1 MLRGRF
7 ILLLLLSKKH
17 RRKNSDADNR
27 IKAVLD
33 FCTNMGLIEDDKFLQ
48 IGTFGWFPP
57 ELTPE
62 GCRVILWSMD
72 EQ

>member
-1 MLRGRF
+1 MLGGRF

-27 IKAVLD
+27 VKAALD
-33 FCTNMGLIEDDKFLQ
+33 FCTNMGLIQDDKLLEV
-48 IGTFGWFPP
+48 GTFMWSPP
-57 ELTPE
+57 EMAPE

-72 EQ
+72 G